1 MVTCKAALVLFT
13 VLHSVTASTLD
24 DYIKTEGV
32 WIFAVQ
38 KNYYTAKTN
47 LECAEKCNT
56 ETKFTCRSFR
66 YTNKDQECITHIDN
80 RKTAQLLQRRDT
92 TFYEKKV
99 YLIECMEDNG
109 VNYRGSLSKT
119 ASGKTCQQ
127 WASST
132 PHKPNVTPTTHPH
145 ADLESNFCRNPDKDQ
160 KGPWCYTT
168 DPELRWEHC
177 QIQDCNEECI
187 HCSGEDYR
195 GKAAKTESGYVCQ
208 RWDSHTPHSH
218 GYLPDLF
225 TDKSLE
231 ENYCRNPDGKPR
243 PWCFTTNPLKR
254 WESCSIPRCVTE
266 PLTITPD
273 VTCVTGDGS
282 SYRGTISV
290 TESGKTCQAWDAHI
304 PQKHLRTSENYPCK
318 GLEKNY
324 CRNPDNERMPWCY
337 TTDPA
342 TRWEY
347 CKVPRCDTQ
356 PETVWEEPVVPPVLD
371 CYVDNGKTYR
381 GITSET
387 TSGKKCQSWSSMKP
401 HSHNKTPQSF
411 PDAGLE
417 KNYCRNPDNERMP
430 WCYTTDPATRW
441 EYCKVPRC
449 DAQPETVWEEPV
461 VPPVLDCYVDN
472 GKTYRGITSETTS
485 GKKCQSWS
493 SMKPHSHNKTPQ
505 SFPDADLRRN
515 YCRNPDDDRAPWCYT
530 TEPSVERE
538 YCNITKCPSVPSHA
552 TTIKVKLSVE
562 PSKPEEPPQK
572 PYAKG
577 EEPVVP
583 PVLDCYVDNGKTY
596 RGITSETTSGKKC
609 QSWSSMKPHSHNK
622 TPQSFP
628 DADLR
633 RNYCRNP
640 DDDRAP
646 WCYTTEPSVER
657 EYCNITKCPSVP
669 SHATTIKVKLSVEPS
684 KPEEPPQKPYAKGE
698 EPVVPP
704 VLDCYVDNGKTYR
717 GITSETT
724 SGKKCQ
730 SWSSMKPHSHNKTPQ
745 SFPDADLRR
754 NYCRNPDDDRAPWCY
769 TTEPSVEREYC
780 NITKCPSVPSHA
792 TTIKVKL
799 SVEPSKPEEP
809 PQKPYAK
816 ECIVGNGK
824 DYRGTMSTTVLGVT
838 CQEWASNIPH
848 HHETFTPQT
857 HPDKGLDSNYCRNPD
872 GDVNGPWCYTMD
884 PDKKSDTCQIPK
896 CEAMECGYSAV
907 EPKRCFGRIVGGCVS
922 KPYSWPWQIS
932 LRTRFN
938 IHFCGGTL
946 IHPQWV
952 LTATHCLERSSRPS
966 QYKVFLGIFTEK
978 ADEPSKQ
985 VKDVERLVLGPK
997 GTDIALIK
1005 LTSPALLNDKV
1016 QPACL
1021 PEKDYIVPSGTECYV
1036 TGWGVTNGTG
1046 GDGVLKETSFPV
1058 LDTKMCNRPE
1068 YLGDRVKVHEM
1079 CAGNLEGGTD
1089 SCQNDSGGPLVCYQD
1104 RSFVLQGVTSWGL
1117 GCANAMK
1124 PGVYVRVSYFVDW
1137 IEKTIKS

>member
-1 MVTCKAALVLFT
+1 MVTCKVALLLFT
-13 VLHSVTASTLD
+13 ALHSVTASILD
-24 DYIKTEGV
+24 DYIKTEGF

-38 KNYYTAKTN
+38 KNYYTTKTN

-80 RKTAQLLQRRDT
+80 RKTAQMLQRRDT

-99 YLIECMEDNG
+99 YLIECKKDNG
-109 VNYRGSLSKT
+109 VDYRGSLSKT
-119 ASGKTCQQ
+119 ASGKTCQE

-132 PHKPNVTPTTHPH
+132 PHIPNVTPTTHPH

-160 KGPWCYTT
+160 QGPWCYTT
-168 DPELRWEHC
+168 DPELRWEYC

-208 RWDSHTPHSH
+208 RWDSQTPNSH
-218 GYLPDLF
+218 GYLPTLF
-225 TDKSLE
+225 KDKYLE

-266 PLTITPD
+266 PLTIIPEM
-273 VTCVTGDGS
+273 TCATGDGS
-282 SYRGTISV
+282 SYRGNISV
-290 TESGKTCQAWDAHI
+290 TESGKTCQAWDADI
-304 PQKHLRTSENYPCK
+304 PQKHSRTSENYPCK

-337 TTDPA
+337 TTDPS

-347 CKVPRCDTQ
+347 CKVPRCDAQ
-356 PETVWEEPVVPPVLD
+356 PETVRTEPIVPPVLD

-387 TSGKKCQSWSSMKP
+387 TSGKKCQP
-401 HSHNKTPQSF
+401 
-411 PDAGLE
+411 
-417 KNYCRNPDNERMP
+417 
-430 WCYTTDPATRW
+430 
-441 EYCKVPRC
+441 
-449 DAQPETVWEEPV
+449 
-461 VPPVLDCYVDN
+461 
-472 GKTYRGITSETTS
+472 
-485 GKKCQSWS
+485 WS

-515 YCRNPDDDRAPWCYT
+515 YCRNPDDDTAPWCYT

-538 YCNITKCPSVPSHA
+538 YCKIDKCPIVPFNAA
-552 TTIKVKLSVE
+552 TTNSKLSVE
-562 PSKPEEPPQK
+562 PSKPEVPPQK
-572 PYAKG
+572 PG
-577 EEPVVP
+577 
-583 PVLDCYVDNGKTY
+583 
-596 RGITSETTSGKKC
+596 
-609 QSWSSMKPHSHNK
+609 
-622 TPQSFP
+622 
-628 DADLR
+628 
-633 RNYCRNP
+633 
-640 DDDRAP
+640 
-646 WCYTTEPSVER
+646 
-657 EYCNITKCPSVP
+657 
-669 SHATTIKVKLSVEPS
+669 
-684 KPEEPPQKPYAKGE
+684 
-698 EPVVPP
+698 
-704 VLDCYVDNGKTYR
+704 
-717 GITSETT
+717 
-724 SGKKCQ
+724 
-730 SWSSMKPHSHNKTPQ
+730 
-745 SFPDADLRR
+745 
-754 NYCRNPDDDRAPWCY
+754 
-769 TTEPSVEREYC
+769 
-780 NITKCPSVPSHA
+780 
-792 TTIKVKL
+792 
-799 SVEPSKPEEP
+799 
-809 PQKPYAK
+809 AK
-816 ECIVGNGK
+816 ECIVGNGE
-824 DYRGTMSTTVLGVT
+824 DYRGTTSVTVLGVT
-838 CQEWASNIPH
+838 CQEWVSNTPH
-848 HHETFTPQT
+848 RHDSFTPQT

-872 GDVNGPWCYTMD
+872 GDVNGPWCYTTD
-884 PDKKSDTCQIPK
+884 PNRKSDTCQIPK

-922 KPYSWPWQIS
+922 NPYSWPWQIS
-932 LRTRFN
+932 LRTSFN
-938 IHFCGGTL
+938 VHFCGGTL

-952 LTATHCLERSSRPS
+952 LTAAHCLERSSRPS

-985 VKDVERLVLGPK
+985 VKDVDRLVLGPT

-1036 TGWGVTNGTG
+1036 TGWGETQDTG
-1046 GDGVLKETSFPV
+1046 GKGVLKEAGLPV

-1068 YLGDRVKVHEM
+1068 YLSDRVKVHEM

-1124 PGVYVRVSYFVDW
+1124 PGVYVRVSHFIDW
-1137 IEKTIKS
+1137 IEKTMKIDPLAS

>member
-1 MVTCKAALVLFT
+1 MVTCKAALLLFT
-13 VLHSVTASTLD
+13 VLHSVTASSLD

-32 WIFAVQ
+32 WILAVQ
-38 KNYYTAKTN
+38 KNYYTTKTN

-66 YTNKDQECITHIDN
+66 YTNKDQECITHTDN
-80 RKTAQLLQRRDT
+80 RKTAQILQRRDT
-92 TFYEKKV
+92 AFYEKKV
-99 YLIECMEDNG
+99 YLIECKEDNG

-132 PHKPNVTPTTHPH
+132 PHRPNVTPTTHPH

-160 KGPWCYTT
+160 QGPWCYTN
-168 DPELRWEHC
+168 DPELRWEYC
-177 QIQDCNEECI
+177 QIQDCNEECMD
-187 HCSGEDYR
+187 CRGEDYR

-208 RWDSHTPHSH
+208 RWDSQTPHSH
-218 GYLPDLF
+218 GYLPNLF

-254 WESCSIPRCVTE
+254 WESCSIPLCVTE
-266 PLTITPD
+266 PLTITPE

-290 TESGKTCQAWDAHI
+290 TESGKTCQAWDSHT
-304 PQKHLRTSENYPCK
+304 PQKHLRTPENYPCK

-337 TTDPA
+337 TTDPT

-347 CKVPRCDTQ
+347 CKVPRCDAQ
-356 PETVWEEPVVPPVLD
+356 PETEPVVPPVLD

-387 TSGKKCQSWSSMKP
+387 
-401 HSHNKTPQSF
+401 
-411 PDAGLE
+411 
-417 KNYCRNPDNERMP
+417 
-430 WCYTTDPATRW
+430 
-441 EYCKVPRC
+441 
-449 DAQPETVWEEPV
+449 
-461 VPPVLDCYVDN
+461 
-472 GKTYRGITSETTS
+472 IS

-515 YCRNPDDDRAPWCYT
+515 YCRNPDDDWAPWCYT

-538 YCNITKCPSVPSHA
+538 YCNITKCPSVPSNA
-552 TTIKVKLSVE
+552 ATIKVKLSVE
-562 PSKPEEPPQK
+562 PSKPEVPPQK
-572 PYAKG
+572 P
-577 EEPVVP
+577 
-583 PVLDCYVDNGKTY
+583 D
-596 RGITSETTSGKKC
+596 
-609 QSWSSMKPHSHNK
+609 
-622 TPQSFP
+622 
-628 DADLR
+628 
-633 RNYCRNP
+633 
-640 DDDRAP
+640 
-646 WCYTTEPSVER
+646 
-657 EYCNITKCPSVP
+657 
-669 SHATTIKVKLSVEPS
+669 
-684 KPEEPPQKPYAKGE
+684 
-698 EPVVPP
+698 
-704 VLDCYVDNGKTYR
+704 
-717 GITSETT
+717 
-724 SGKKCQ
+724 
-730 SWSSMKPHSHNKTPQ
+730 
-745 SFPDADLRR
+745 
-754 NYCRNPDDDRAPWCY
+754 
-769 TTEPSVEREYC
+769 
-780 NITKCPSVPSHA
+780 
-792 TTIKVKL
+792 
-799 SVEPSKPEEP
+799 
-809 PQKPYAK
+809 AK

-848 HHETFTPQT
+848 HHESFTPQT

-872 GDVNGPWCYTMD
+872 GDVNGPWCYTTD

-896 CEAMECGYSAV
+896 CEAMDCGYSAV

-922 KPYSWPWQIS
+922 RPYSWPWQIS
-932 LRTRFN
+932 LRTSFN

-952 LTATHCLERSSRPS
+952 LTAVHCLERSSKPS
-966 QYKVFLGIFTEK
+966 RYKVFLGIFTEK

-985 VKDVERLVLGPK
+985 VKDVERLVWGPK

-1021 PEKDYIVPSGTECYV
+1021 PEKNYIVPSGTECYV
-1036 TGWGVTNGTG
+1036 TGWGHTKGTG

-1068 YLGDRVKVHEM
+1068 YLDDRVKVHEM

-1089 SCQNDSGGPLVCYQD
+1089 TCQNDSGGPLVCYQD

-1124 PGVYVRVSYFVDW
+1124 PGVYARVSYFVDW